1 MSETCLI
8 WPYMW
13 TDWVRRKPPQIK
25 KKILW
30 DWASVQYLNF
40 LCSIPPPRGKRRE
53 VSIYGLLLYQEAR
66 QVLPKEERPWLTQKG
81 RVGSLSDTFQLLH
94 RLERHG
100 HFFVGFVCECSV
112 PLRRWHWRC
121 VCSVLLE
128 ECFSYSYQY
137 CHVSCMLPL
146 C

>member
-1 MSETCLI
+1 MSEACLI
-8 WPYMW
+8 WLYMW

-25 KKILW
+25 KKNLVKLGISTILELSLFHPSTQRQETRSLHIW
-30 DWASVQYLNF
+30 PSPLSGSKAS
-40 LCSIPPPRGKRRE
+40 PP
-53 VSIYGLLLYQEAR
+53 Q
-66 QVLPKEERPWLTQKG
+66 G
-81 RVGSLSDTFQLLH
+81 RKTMTHPEGQGGSLSDTFQLLH